1 MIRLEHLYLLTGAM
15 FAAFAISHLRET
27 DNPVR
32 WRSASFWGLYA
43 VILMAGSVLPDL
55 ANGLIVLA
63 LVALAV
69 SGLRPSVAHTT
80 SKQGRE
86 ESARRLGPWLFAPAL
101 LVPILTI
108 AATLSLREGK
118 LGGWQLIQPGQVT
131 LIALGIAAVLG
142 FAAALL
148 MSRPPARAMI
158 GEGRRL
164 ADSVGWAMLLPQM
177 LAALG
182 GLFAFAGVG
191 EAVAPLITGFIPIN
205 GAWSAVIIYCVG
217 MAVFTA
223 IMGNA
228 FAAFPIMTAA
238 IGLPL
243 VIQRFGGDPAAV
255 CAIGMLSGFCGTLT
269 TPMAANYNIVPAAV
283 LELPDRN
290 QVIKTQLPT
299 AFALLAINILLMRFL
314 AFL

>member
-15 FAAFAISHLRET
+15 FAAFAISHLREA
-27 DNPVR
+27 DNPAR

-63 LVALAV
+63 LVGLAV

-80 SKQGRE
+80 SKQERE
-86 ESARRLGPWLFAPAL
+86 ESAGRLGPWLFAPAL
-101 LVPILTI
+101 LVPMLTI

-118 LGGWQLIQPGQVT
+118 LGGWQIIQPGQVT

-142 FAAALL
+142 FGAALL
-148 MSRPPARAMI
+148 MSRPPGRAMI